1 MASIADDNL
10 LITAKN
16 NDEAAVNHLL
26 TEQNIDINTTDADG
40 SPPLFH
46 VVRGNHAAIVQLLTT
61 NSIDINLQNNKGF
74 SPLTIS
80 TTLRLEE
87 IFQQMLDTGHTDL
100 NFKCHD
106 GRSFLS
112 YAASEGHE
120 GIVKLLLALP
130 GIDVNASDPRTGHR

>member
-10 LITAKN
+10 LITAVKN

-26 TEQNIDINTTDADG
+26 TEQNIGINTTGADG

-46 VVRGNHAAIVQLLTT
+46 VVRGNHAAIVQLLLAT
-61 NSIDINLQNNKGF
+61 NSVDINLQNNKGF

-87 IFQQMLDTGHTDL
+87 IFQQMCRT
-100 NFKCHD
+100 
-106 GRSFLS
+106 
-112 YAASEGHE
+112 AAAVLGAQAPRR
-120 GIVKLLLALP
+120 LTAP
-130 GIDVNASDPRTGHR
+130 G